1 MTTIA
6 EDLRSWSKNVL
17 EVPSVH
23 LDGLPPCPYA
33 KKAWVENKVEV
44 IEAEDIVITAIINTH
59 KVLDDQLDLVIS
71 ASYNIPNADTLQ
83 RSIEALNILGA
94 NKDLYFM
101 CFHPDYGAEE
111 ADLDFLY
118 EHDWVSGIEDD
129 YCMIFI
135 QKLSKVDDL
144 SVQLEKQGYYEAFP
158 EDEYQTL
165 VLDRR
170 NRRHG
175 NETKSN
181 D

>member
-1 MTTIA
+1 LTSIA
-6 EDLRSWSKNVL
+6 DDLRSWSAHVL

-23 LDGLPPCPYA
+23 LNGLPPCPYA
-33 KKAWVENKVEV
+33 KKAWLDNKVTV
-44 IEAEDIVITAIINTH
+44 IETDD
-59 KVLDDQLDLVIS
+59 VLLSAFLNRHLVDEYDLVVV
-71 ASYNIPNADTLQ
+71 ASYNIPDADEMEEFVQ
-83 RSIEALNILGA
+83 QYNDEGCMD
-94 NKDLYFM
+94 DLYFM
-101 CFHPDYGAEE
+101 LFHPDYGAEE
-111 ADLDFLY
+111 AELDFLY

-144 SVQLEKQGYYEAFP
+144 SLQLEKQGYYEAFP